1 MDPGFTS
8 RALHDAPPESM
19 DDMHSITSNS
29 SPDLSQHNT
38 NHSNS
43 HDPNAI
49 TATASHRNN
58 NGTDLEKHPTAVSA
72 ASLPDSY
79 PEGGLQAWLV
89 VLGAWFSLFASFGL
103 LNTIAVFQTYTL
115 EHQLSSYSEGTVGW
129 VFSIYTFLT
138 FFCGVYIG
146 PVFDKYGPRWLI
158 VAGTVC
164 TVGGM
169 VLLSFCTEL
178 WQFVLVF
185 GVLLGLG
192 SSLIFTPCIAA
203 VGHWFKRRRGLATGT
218 ASTAGGI
225 GGVIY
230 PLMLSRLFNTIGYAW
245 AVRAL
250 ALICL
255 CCCGVGIILVRSRL
269 PPVHNASPHPDFK
282 IFKKI
287 PFLHLSLGVFLLEF
301 SLFIPLAYISSYAKH
316 QGFSSDFAFNLIPIL
331 NASSAIGRILPGWY
345 ADIIG
350 PINVCI
356 GSVVLSFVACFCVWL
371 PSGHTTAGVV
381 VFTILFGFGSGTSI
395 AVAPVC
401 VGQLCKTQ
409 EYGRYYATTY
419 TLVSFACL
427 IGIPIAGNIVEAQN
441 GGYQGLIILTGGV
454 YVFSM
459 LFLLLAKTSRLG
471 WKQGWKARY

>member
-1 MDPGFTS
+1 MDPGLTS
-8 RALHDAPPESM
+8 QALHDAPLDSSNTI
-19 DDMHSITSNS
+19 DDRHSISSSSNT
-29 SPDLSQHNT
+29 DLSHLGT
-38 NHSNS
+38 N

-49 TATASHRNN
+49 TSTAIATDNNNNN
-58 NGTDLEKHPTAVSA
+58 NGADLEKRTTALSS
-72 ASLPDSY
+72 ASLPESY
-79 PEGGLQAWLV
+79 PEGGLAAWLV
-89 VLGAWFSLFASFGL
+89 VLGAWFSLFAAFGL

-115 EHQLSSYSEGTVGW
+115 ENQLSSYSEGTVGW
-129 VFSIYTFLT
+129 VFSLYTFLT

-146 PVFDKYGPRWLI
+146 PVFDKYGPKWLV

-164 TVGGM
+164 T
-169 VLLSFCTEL
+169 L
-178 WQFVLVF
+178 WHFVLVF

-203 VGHWFKRRRGLATGT
+203 VGHWFKRRRGLATGL

-225 GGVIY
+225 GGVVY
-230 PLMLSRLFNTIGYAW
+230 PLMLSRLFDSIGYAW
-245 AVRAL
+245 AVRVL

-255 CCCGVGIILVRSRL
+255 VCCCVGILLVRSRL
-269 PPVHNASPHPDFK
+269 PPAVNASPHPDFK
-282 IFKKI
+282 IFKQI
-287 PFLHLSLGVFLLEF
+287 PFLYLSLGIFLLEF
-301 SLFIPLAYISSYAKH
+301 SLFIPLAYISSYALSE
-316 QGFSSDFAFNLIPIL
+316 GFDSEFAFNLIPIL
-331 NASSAIGRILPGWY
+331 NASSVVGRALPGWY
-345 ADIIG
+345 ADVIG

-356 GSVVLSFVACFCVWL
+356 GSVILSFVACFCVWL

-381 VFTILFGFGSGTSI
+381 IFAILFGFSSGTSI

-441 GGYQGLIILTGGV
+441 GRYSGLIILTGGI
-454 YVFSM
+454 YVFCTT
-459 LFLLLAKTSRLG
+459 FLLLAKTSRLG
-471 WKQGWKARY
+471 WKEGWKARY